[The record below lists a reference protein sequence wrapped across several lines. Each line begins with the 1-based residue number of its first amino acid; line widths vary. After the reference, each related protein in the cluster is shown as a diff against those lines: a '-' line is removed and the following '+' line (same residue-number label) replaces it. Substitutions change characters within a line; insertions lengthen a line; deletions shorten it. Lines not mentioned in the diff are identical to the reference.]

1 VRITADTP
9 LVLGSAS
16 PRRRELLLLLGL
28 PVVVHP
34 ARADESA
41 RAGDTPNAYLDRIVA
56 AKLDAVRSCPKG
68 PGAGSSLRRGQAVL
82 VADTI
87 VVAPDGTILGKP
99 SGEEQSR
106 AMLGRLAGATHDVR
120 TRFAL
125 ADSAPDSPA
134 AHAQTV
140 TTRVTFRAFEA
151 GELRDYVEGGE
162 GNDKA
167 GGYAVQGMAAAFVQ
181 RIDGSYTNVVG
192 LPLCE
197 VVVALRKLGWLTL
210 R

>member
-1 VRITADTP
+1 MRITAESP

-28 PVVVHP
+28 PVVVCAAP
-34 ARADESA
+34 VDESVRPDEGA
-41 RAGDTPNAYLDRIVA
+41 DAYLDRIVA
-56 AKLDAVRSCPKG
+56 AKLDAVRSEG
-68 PGAGSSLRRGQAVL
+68 PRAGSSQRHGHAVL

-99 SGEEQSR
+99 KGDEEAR
-106 AMLGRLAGATHDVR
+106 AMLERLAGVTHDVR

-125 ADSAPDSPA
+125 ADGRHAPA

-140 TTRVTFRAFEA
+140 TTRVTFRELEA
-151 GELRDYVEGGE
+151 AELRHYAAGGE
-162 GNDKA
+162 GRDKA
-167 GGYAVQGMAAAFVQ
+167 GGYAVQGTAAAFVK

-197 VVVALRKLGWLTL
+197 VVVAMRSLGWLTS

>member
-1 VRITADTP
+1 VRISADSP

-16 PRRRELLLLLGL
+16 PRRLELLRLLGL
-28 PVVVHP
+28 PVVVHR
-34 ARADESA
+34 ASADESA
-41 RAGDTPNAYLDRIVA
+41 RAGDTANAYLDRIVA
-56 AKLDAVRSCPKG
+56 AKLDAVRSLPKG
-68 PGAGSSLRRGQAVL
+68 PGASSSLRRGQAVL

-87 VVAPDGTILGKP
+87 VVARDGTIFGKP
-99 SGEEQSR
+99 SDEEQSH
-106 AMLGRLAGATHDVR
+106 AMLERLAGATHDVR

-125 ADSAPDSPA
+125 ADSVPDSPA
-134 AHAQTV
+134 AHAETV
-140 TTRVTFRAFEA
+140 TTRVTFRTLDG
-151 GELRDYVEGGE
+151 GELRDYVAGGE

-197 VVVALRKLGWLTL
+197 VVVALRKLAWLTP